1 MGDTEGFSK
10 YFEKVDGENAK
21 ELYSQILV
29 KEVEKQNLKELA
41 ATYAEMEPANAA
53 AILTEIGNTDKELV
67 VDLIEAMKRD
77 VKAEIIENMDPKFS
91 AEILKII
98 ATRKL
103 SG

>member
-1 MGDTEGFSK
+1 
-10 YFEKVDGENAK
+10 
-21 ELYSQILV
+21 
-29 KEVEKQNLKELA
+29 
-41 ATYAEMEPANAA
+41 
-53 AILTEIGNTDKELV
+53 
-67 VDLIEAMKRD
+67 MKRD